1 MDSTLKLRE
10 CSGQR
15 LVGVSGAPL
24 SIMGEGQAQMHFP
37 GIPTALSATF
47 IVADEFTAKAILG
60 LDFWKHI
67 DV

>member
-15 LVGVSGAPL
+15 LVGVSRAPL
-24 SIMGEGQAQMHFP
+24 SIMGGQAQVPFP

-47 IVADEFTAKAILG
+47 IVADELTVKAILG
-60 LDFWKHI
+60 LDFWKLI